1 MKKEGVAGLPE
12 NEQKKRNLKE
22 LLLQNKDNDEHI
34 LVHFWDPERVES
46 FDKFTD
52 CKGVE
57 HKLGFFTRYEKILKG

>member
-1 MKKEGVAGLPE
+1 MKKDGVAGLPE

-34 LVHFWDPERVES
+34 LVHFWDLERVES

-57 HKLGFFTRYEKILKG
+57 HKLGFFKRYENILKG